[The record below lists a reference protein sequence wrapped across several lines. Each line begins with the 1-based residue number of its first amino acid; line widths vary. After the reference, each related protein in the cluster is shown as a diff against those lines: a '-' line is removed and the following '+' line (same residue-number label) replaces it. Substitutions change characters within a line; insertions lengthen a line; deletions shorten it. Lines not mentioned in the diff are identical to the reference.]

1 MDLYGYA
8 TFTTRSAGGIAAKM
22 RAFTDRLQR
31 IAEHLPLRVV
41 PLEIQVWGP
50 VAPRMRADRH
60 ASLGLQQE
68 AVAVWRDELTRRFA
82 PSDLA
87 AHPSP
92 VRGRACRGSGDRPS
106 PPGTAGHGP
115 RRRPDCYDRQR
126 RAAVPQPGRAAA
138 PRARRLPPGDV
149 LATVDGLAANWLLDP
164 ATSRRLRTPPAL
176 VRRIRKAARSCQT
189 RIPSTTTGGGIPG
202 QYGCCWHAR
211 AGRGRRPALVP
222 RRHPGL
228 HVGGC
233 PAVGSRSSRAA
244 RPADPGDQARSAG
257 RAGQHLVVRAPHRA
271 GRHRAPPRC
280 PGLHQPPVRTRRP
293 GRGRPAPPGP
303 LTWRPALHPLRFWP
317 AA

>member
-1 MDLYGYA
+1 VACIKGFDTESFAFNTTAAPELSDRQFTLFARLLATGMDLYGYA

-138 PRARRLPPGDV
+138 PRARRLP
-149 LATVDGLAANWLLDP
+149 
-164 ATSRRLRTPPAL
+164 R
-176 VRRIRKAARSCQT
+176 
-189 RIPSTTTGGGIPG
+189 
-202 QYGCCWHAR
+202 
-211 AGRGRRPALVP
+211 
-222 RRHPGL
+222 
-228 HVGGC
+228 
-233 PAVGSRSSRAA
+233 
-244 RPADPGDQARSAG
+244 
-257 RAGQHLVVRAPHRA
+257 
-271 GRHRAPPRC
+271 
-280 PGLHQPPVRTRRP
+280 
-293 GRGRPAPPGP
+293 
-303 LTWRPALHPLRFWP
+303 
-317 AA
+317 